1 MGQRGSEFVLVVFV
15 TNLSSNFSEKIYRNS
30 FLSSICVKQKKPAF
44 AGFNFIVLNFISLSL
59 YIEPHRYQIPVQG
72 KHYRVFDTL
81 VVHSMLQFLNPQAID

>member
-44 AGFNFIVLNFISLSL
+44 AGFNFIVLKFNSLSL
-59 YIEPHRYQIPVQG
+59 CNEPHRYQITVKG
-72 KHYRVFDTL
+72 KHYPVFDTL
-81 VVHSMLQFLNPQAID
+81 VFHSMLQFLNLQAID